1 MSRASPY
8 YQVLRRNEPRQQN
21 FAHFT
26 KKLGAEPR
34 HLAEDIVRDKNWAGA
49 SLLFEAL
56 NNGAPADTVIDL
68 IRRNPEAC
76 KTKDSSGA
84 RPIAV
89 AMRQGAQLSVIEA
102 LMAELPK
109 STFKGDAAGKLL
121 MVSVRCGHGSDG
133 VVAFWVKRFPHAARF
148 RGGRYK
154 ELPLQAALEC
164 KRSPACIGTLLGA
177 YSDAARHQ
185 DLAGRFPLHMAIET
199 RAPVDIVKALFEA
212 YPRALDL
219 PVHNPKSVDKTESN
233 DGGDDDAGEGGD
245 DQDDDEEREGGED
258 KGEDGGGSG
267 SEAVEASS
275 EAYSDAARHQDL
287 AGRLPLHM
295 AIETRAP
302 VGIVKALFEAYPR
315 ALDLP
320 VHNPKT
326 ESNAGDDDD
335 DGEGGDDQDDD
346 EEREDKDDGGG
357 GGSEAVE
364 ASSEGLAIPWDQR
377 GSDIRAGGATTAG
390 NQGGAE

>member
-185 DLAGRFPLHMAIET
+185 AAMTRTTTKKERTRMTVVVAVQRQLRPRRKAWRFRGTRGARTFEQEGQRRLET
-199 RAPVDIVKALFEA
+199 KGAP
-212 YPRALDL
+212 R
-219 PVHNPKSVDKTESN
+219 
-233 DGGDDDAGEGGD
+233 
-245 DQDDDEEREGGED
+245 
-258 KGEDGGGSG
+258 
-267 SEAVEASS
+267 
-275 EAYSDAARHQDL
+275 
-287 AGRLPLHM
+287 
-295 AIETRAP
+295 TR
-302 VGIVKALFEAYPR
+302 G
-315 ALDLP
+315 
-320 VHNPKT
+320 
-326 ESNAGDDDD
+326 
-335 DGEGGDDQDDD
+335 QQ
-346 EEREDKDDGGG
+346 
-357 GGSEAVE
+357 
-364 ASSEGLAIPWDQR
+364 QR
-377 GSDIRAGGATTAG
+377 GGW
-390 NQGGAE
+390 